1 MKIQILGTAAAEG
14 WPALFCNCE
23 ACRRAR
29 EKGGKNIRT
38 RAGTLIDDQLL
49 IDFSADTIDRRIRE
63 ILQEVADLSQ
73 TLRGLGYY
81 RKFEDKGD
89 ENG

>member
-49 IDFSADTIDRRIRE
+49 IDFRPTRTATRCGSAWT
-63 ILQEVADLSQ
+63 
-73 TLRGLGYY
+73 
-81 RKFEDKGD
+81 
-89 ENG
+89 